1 MRLLRT
7 LYDFLPVP
15 LVGLHLP
22 WTQMKPLEEPMS
34 AQHQFT
40 SPEIYGPYLNAP
52 VWPWHVAGWIV
63 SAVFALMF
71 VIARLLA

>member
-1 MRLLRT
+1 
-7 LYDFLPVP
+7 
-15 LVGLHLP
+15 
-22 WTQMKPLEEPMS
+22 MKPLEEPMS
-34 AQHQFT
+34 AQPQFT
-40 SPEIYGPYLNAP
+40 SPEIDGPYLNAP